1 MQNKVYDFLIL
12 GAGVVGSSIFNDLAR
27 CGHSVI
33 LIDKASDVATG
44 TSKAN
49 SGLVHAGFDPKPN
62 SLKAVLNVQGNKM
75 YPSICKRLGVPL
87 KKTGAIVV
95 GTHKTIMQSLLK
107 NGKENGVE
115 NLHILEREQVENL
128 VPNIADNIKYGLYA
142 EDAYIVSPYLLTI
155 CLAEEAVLNGGNV
168 VLEYDMKKC
177 VYKNGLYYIS
187 DGKNVIT
194 AKTIINATGNE
205 FNNVSKIL
213 GGETYPIT
221 YKRGEYYVLD
231 STEKG
236 LTNITVFPEP
246 TKESKGVLV
255 TPTVDGNILVGPTS
269 IVGDDSKRTTR
280 EGLEEI
286 KQKSLITMK
295 NINFRKTIRIFSG
308 VRCIVN
314 DDFVIEKS
322 KISPN
327 LVNVVGIC
335 SPGLS
340 AAPAISRYVL
350 GLLGVDYKV
359 VRNEKIKPYILLR
372 ELSSA
377 KRNQI
382 IKMNPRYGKIVCKC
396 EEISEGEIIDALQRP
411 IKVRSVEAVKRRVR
425 AGMGRCQGGFCF
437 DRVAELISEV
447 DKLPIEN
454 VLKENVGSYLVCGN
468 IREGNK

>member
-12 GAGVVGSSIFNDLAR
+12 GAGVIGSSIFNDLAR
-27 CGHSVI
+27 CGHSVV
-33 LIDKASDVATG
+33 LVDKASDVATG
-44 TSKAN
+44 SSKAN

-62 SLKAVLNVQGNKM
+62 SLKAILNVQGNKM
-75 YPSICKRLGVPL
+75 YPAICKRLGVPL

-95 GTHKTIMQSLLK
+95 GTHKTIMQSLMK

-115 NLHILEREQVENL
+115 KLHILEREQIKTL
-128 VPNIADNIKYGLYA
+128 VPNIADTIKYGLYA
-142 EDAYIVSPYLLTI
+142 EDAYIISPYLYTI
-155 CLAEEAVLNGGNV
+155 CLAEEAVLNGGDLF
-168 VLEYDMKKC
+168 LEYNMKKC
-177 VYKNGLYYIS
+177 EYKNGLYYIS
-187 DGKNVIT
+187 DGNNVLT
-194 AKTIINATGNE
+194 AKVIINATGNE
-205 FNNVSKIL
+205 FNNVSKII
-213 GGETYPIT
+213 GGETYPIVF
-221 YKRGEYYVLD
+221 KRGEYYVLD
-231 STEKG
+231 STEKD

-255 TPTVDGNILVGPTS
+255 TPTIDGNILVGPTS
-269 IVGDDSKRTTR
+269 IVGDDSKRTTK

-295 NINFRKTIRIFSG
+295 NINFKKTIRIFSG

-322 KISPN
+322 KNKPN
-327 LVNVVGIC
+327 LINIVGIC

-350 GLLGVDYKV
+350 NLLGLNYKI
-359 VRNEKIKPYILLR
+359 VRNEKIKPYVLLKD
-372 ELSSA
+372 LSIA

-382 IKMNPRYGKIVCKC
+382 IKSNPRYGKIVCKC

-411 IKVRSVEAVKRRVR
+411 IRIRSIDAIKRRVR
-425 AGMGRCQGGFCF
+425 AGMGRCQGGFCA

-447 DKLPIEN
+447 DNLPIEK
-454 VLKENVGSYLVCGN
+454 VLKENIGSYFVYGN
-468 IREGNK
+468 IREGKK